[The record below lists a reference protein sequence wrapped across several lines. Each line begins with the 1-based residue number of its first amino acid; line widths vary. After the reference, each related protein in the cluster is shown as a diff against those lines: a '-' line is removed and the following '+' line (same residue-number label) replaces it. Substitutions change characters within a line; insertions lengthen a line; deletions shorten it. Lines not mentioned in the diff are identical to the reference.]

1 MSSITEV
8 LNNLDEEKKNI
19 EKSIN
24 DQWKILHKNNV
35 GMTDSL
41 VDQDDYPRND
51 IDISEVRNARVRIKC
66 LQIDHTTIMKKLE
79 KYLEDFHNQ
88 IRCGE
93 MTQCSEMKNLQ
104 LTKLEPFLIVNQ
116 VTDGSPAFLGVSNN
130 WLTSFII
137 LLHILCK
144 IF

>member
-1 MSSITEV
+1 
-8 LNNLDEEKKNI
+8 
-19 EKSIN
+19 
-24 DQWKILHKNNV
+24 
-35 GMTDSL
+35 
-41 VDQDDYPRND
+41 
-51 IDISEVRNARVRIKC
+51 
-66 LQIDHTTIMKKLE
+66 MKKLE